1 MNPSPKNSKKPTQ
14 SLVGDLA
21 SASKSG
27 TKDPSQKKCPIKK
40 HFVKVKL
47 LYKDDNK
54 PVPAAACKILLGQVE
69 VDGGP
74 LANGQLGTA
83 KDLDAGNYEVT
94 FPDIDSAEW
103 DVG

>member
-1 MNPSPKNSKKPTQ
+1 MNASPKKDKN
-14 SLVGDLA
+14 LVGEVA
-21 SASKSG
+21 NASKSG
-27 TKDPSQKKCPIKK
+27 TKDPSQKKCPLKK

-54 PVPAAACKILLGQVE
+54 PVPAAACKILLGATE
-69 VDGGP
+69 IDAGP